1 MECDEEREGY
11 LNPARPAYPA
21 IHASPVKSKRE
32 STASSRVEEGIG
44 GFITVAGG
52 AWGVYVV
59 SFQNGNLWDLQ
70 LSSPSPLMICAL
82 GILIW
87 LHAKWRHSANAD

>member
-11 LNPARPAYPA
+11 LNPTRPAYPA
-21 IHASPVKSKRE
+21 IHASAIKSKRE
-32 STASSRVEEGIG
+32 STASSRAEEIVG

-52 AWGVYVV
+52 TWAVYVV
-59 SFQNGNLWDLQ
+59 TFQNGNLWELQ
-70 LSSPSPLMICAL
+70 LSPPSPLVICCL

-87 LHAKWRHSANAD
+87 MHAKWRHSAKAD